1 MMIVSKLWN
10 MNLMNEVL
18 SIPHVQGESVMSEK
32 PKIDLEALETLE
44 KSKNEIL
51 ERVAAKLRQQ
61 VEAPQCG
68 AGHSSHSS
76 GASSRTH
83 SSTTTGH

>member
-1 MMIVSKLWN
+1 
-10 MNLMNEVL
+10 
-18 SIPHVQGESVMSEK
+18 MSEK

-76 GASSRTH
+76 GCTARTH
-83 SSTTTGH
+83 SSTTTTH

>member
-1 MMIVSKLWN
+1 
-10 MNLMNEVL
+10 
-18 SIPHVQGESVMSEK
+18 MSEK
-32 PKIDLEALETLE
+32 PKIDVEALETLE

-76 GASSRTH
+76 GSSGRTH
-83 SSTTTGH
+83 MSTTTGH

>member
-1 MMIVSKLWN
+1 
-10 MNLMNEVL
+10 
-18 SIPHVQGESVMSEK
+18 MSEK
-32 PKIDLEALETLE
+32 PKIDVEALETLE

-61 VEAPQCG
+61 VESPQCG

-76 GASSRTH
+76 GNSSRTH
-83 SSTTTGH
+83 NSTTTGH